1 MAENK
6 YIVIHGNAETA
17 EEAILI
23 CGEALYK
30 EGIAGAEFGKKCVI
44 REKDF
49 PTGLP
54 TDIPVA
60 IPHCQD
66 DSVNCNA
73 ICILK
78 LEHPVEFRR
87 MDDDEEVVMT
97 DMLFNL
103 AVMDAD
109 EHLQALQNLMIFLND
124 TETFKVCREKSD
136 DELIVYM
143 KEHIG

>member
-6 YIVIHGNAETA
+6 YVVIHGKAANA
-17 EEAILI
+17 EEAILM

-30 EGIAGAEFGKKCVI
+30 EGVAGKGFGKNCVA

-54 TDIPVA
+54 TEIPVA

-66 DSVNCNA
+66 DSVKANA
-73 ICILK
+73 ICVLM

-87 MDDDEEVVMT
+87 MDDEEESVMT

-109 EHLQALQNLMIFLND
+109 EHLEALQNLMVFLNN
-124 TETFKVCREKSD
+124 TEIVKECREKSD
-136 DELIVYM
+136 AELIKCL

>member
-6 YIVIHGNAETA
+6 YIVIHGNAKNA
-17 EEAILI
+17 EEAILM
-23 CGEALYK
+23 CGEALHK

-60 IPHCQD
+60 IPHCHD
-66 DSVNCNA
+66 DSVNSNA

-78 LEHPVEFRR
+78 LDNPVEFRR
-87 MDDDEEVVMT
+87 MDDDQETIMT

-109 EHLQALQNLMIFLND
+109 EHLQALQNLMIFLSD
-124 TETFKVCREKSD
+124 TETFKACREKSD
-136 DELIVYM
+136 DELIAYM

>member
-6 YIVIHGNAETA
+6 YVVIHGKAADA
-17 EEAILI
+17 EEAILM
-23 CGEALYK
+23 CGEALYN
-30 EGIAGAEFGKKCVI
+30 EGIVGAEFGKNCVI

-54 TDIPVA
+54 TEIPVA

-66 DSVNCNA
+66 DSVKVNA
-73 ICILK
+73 ICVLM
-78 LEHPVEFRR
+78 LEQPVEFRR
-87 MDDDEEVVMT
+87 MDDEEESIMA

-109 EHLQALQNLMIFLND
+109 EHLEALQNLMAFLNNID
-124 TETFKVCREKSD
+124 MVKECREKND
-136 DELIVYM
+136 EELIECL
-143 KEHIG
+143 KRHIG

>member
-6 YIVIHGNAETA
+6 YIVIRGKAENAEK
-17 EEAILI
+17 AILM

-30 EGIAGAEFGKKCVI
+30 EGIVGPDFGKNCVI

-54 TDIPVA
+54 TEIPAA

-66 DSVNCNA
+66 NSVNSNA
-73 ICILK
+73 ICVLR
-78 LEHPVEFRR
+78 LEEPVEFRR
-87 MDDDEEVVMT
+87 MDDDEEKIMT
-97 DMLFNL
+97 DMIFNL
-103 AVMDAD
+103 AVLDAD
-109 EHLQALQNLMIFLND
+109 EHLEALQNLMAFLSD
-124 TETFKVCREKSD
+124 TGTFTLCRQKTDE
-136 DELIVYM
+136 ELIMYL

>member
-6 YIVIHGNAETA
+6 YVVIHGNAANA
-17 EEAILI
+17 EEAILM

-30 EGIAGAEFGKKCVI
+30 EGIAGADFGKKCVI

-54 TDIPVA
+54 TEIPVA

-66 DSVNCNA
+66 DSVKANA
-73 ICILK
+73 ICVLR
-78 LEHPVEFRR
+78 LEKPVEFKR
-87 MDDDEEVVMT
+87 MDDDEESVMT

-109 EHLQALQNLMIFLND
+109 EHLEALQNLMLFLNN
-124 TETFKVCREKSD
+124 TELFKECRDKD
-136 DELIVYM
+136 DEELITYL
-143 KEHIG
+143 KKHIG

>member
-6 YIVIHGNAETA
+6 YIVIHGKAADA
-17 EEAILI
+17 EEAILM

-30 EGIAGAEFGKKCVI
+30 EGIAGPDFGKNCVV

-54 TDIPVA
+54 TEIPVA

-66 DSVNCNA
+66 DSVNSNA
-73 ICILK
+73 ICVLR
-78 LEHPVEFRR
+78 LERPVEFRR
-87 MDDDEEVVMT
+87 MDDDEERIMT

-103 AVMDAD
+103 AVMDAN
-109 EHLQALQNLMIFLND
+109 EHLEALQNLMAFLSD
-124 TETFKVCREKSD
+124 TDTFKECREKSD
-136 DELIVYM
+136 DELIEYL
-143 KEHIG
+143 KKHIG